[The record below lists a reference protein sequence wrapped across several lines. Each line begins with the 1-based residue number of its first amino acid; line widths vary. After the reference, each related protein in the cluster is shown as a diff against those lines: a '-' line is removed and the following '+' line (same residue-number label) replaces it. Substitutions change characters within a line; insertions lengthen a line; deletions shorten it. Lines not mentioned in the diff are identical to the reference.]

1 MMELFLQALTLRAGY
16 NAALVALGATA
27 FGLAAGLAGTF
38 LTLRRRALVS
48 DAMAHATLPGVVLAF
63 LAMVA
68 LGGEGRALPG
78 LMAGA
83 AITAGLG
90 LLAVDALTART
101 RLPEDAA
108 IGAVLSVGFGLGI
121 VLLTAV
127 QGMQAG
133 QQAGLQGFLLGST
146 AGMLRADALTVALG
160 GGAVAAVLV
169 ALRRPLTMV
178 AFDPGHAAMLG
189 LPVRALDLALMALV
203 LAITVTGLRIVGVVL
218 VVALLVIP
226 AVAARF
232 WTDRAG
238 RVGLLA
244 ALIGGGAAWT
254 GVALSAAGPDLPT
267 GPVVVLV
274 AAAALV
280 LSFVLGP
287 ARGVAA
293 PLWRRGAAG

>member
-1 MMELFLQALTLRAGY
+1 MELFLQALTLRAGY
-16 NAALVALGATA
+16 NATLVTLGATA

-38 LTLRRRALVS
+38 LTLRRRALVA

-63 LAMVA
+63 VAMVA

-83 AITAGLG
+83 AVTAALG
-90 LLAVDALTART
+90 FLAVEALAART

-108 IGAVLSVGFGLGI
+108 IGAVLSVGFGLGV

-146 AGMLRADALTVALG
+146 AGMLRSEAVTVALG
-160 GGAVAAVLV
+160 GAAVAAALF

-178 AFDPGHAAMLG
+178 AFDAGHAATMG
-189 LPVRALDLALMALV
+189 LPVRALDLALLALV

-218 VVALLVIP
+218 VVAMLVIP

-232 WTDRAG
+232 WSDRAF

-244 ALIGGGAAWT
+244 AALGGLSAWIGA
-254 GVALSAAGPDLPT
+254 ALSAAMPDMPT
-267 GPVVVLV
+267 GPVIVLV
-274 AAAALV
+274 AAAVLT

-287 ARGVAA
+287 ARGI
-293 PLWRRGAAG
+293 AAGLWPRRAAR